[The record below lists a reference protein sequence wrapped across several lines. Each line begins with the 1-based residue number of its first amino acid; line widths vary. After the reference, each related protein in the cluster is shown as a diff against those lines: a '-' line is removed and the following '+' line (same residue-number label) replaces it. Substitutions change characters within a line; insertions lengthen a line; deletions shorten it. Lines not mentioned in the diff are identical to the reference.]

1 VIVDLERPKVVFFVW
16 VIGMAK
22 IVIDGNCLHDPRASL
37 NANVTI
43 TYTGLTIKGGSG
55 NDGIE
60 NDAKNGIVTD
70 GNGNDSVVLGGA
82 GAKATLGTGTDRVTV
97 GESFIGTNET
107 AGSAL
112 GDKVTFGNA
121 ATAKLV
127 VGIGVEAGSTTGTTS
142 IGLTKVVKAADGM
155 VIDFTGVTTSHGPE
169 RTRCAA

>member
-1 VIVDLERPKVVFFVW
+1 LLPPGTPVT
-16 VIGMAK
+16 AYT
-22 IVIDGNCLHDPRASL
+22 A
-37 NANVTI
+37 NAHNGRRRRGRSAHCPSI
-43 TYTGLTIKGGSG
+43 LLKRGTYTELTIKGGSG
-55 NDGIE
+55 NDAIE

-70 GNGNDSVVLGGA
+70 GNGSDSTILGGPC
-82 GAKATLGTGTDRVTV
+82 AKTTLGTGADRVTV